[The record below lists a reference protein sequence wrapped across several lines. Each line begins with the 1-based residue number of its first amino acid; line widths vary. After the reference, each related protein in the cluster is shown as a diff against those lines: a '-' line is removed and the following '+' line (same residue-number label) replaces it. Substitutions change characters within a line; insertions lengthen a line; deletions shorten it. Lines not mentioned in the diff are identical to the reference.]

1 MGKVRMKL
9 GRATALAAVMASGAM
24 PALAGG
30 LAEAFTEPTVAPA
43 PAAVLAPAAVAAANA
58 NWSGFYIGGQLGN
71 VDLVASDKTFN
82 GTSSTKGLLAGYRAD
97 LGKIVVGI
105 EGNYD
110 MTDLNLNAGAVI
122 VDNVARLKLIGG
134 YDLGPALLYATVAAV
149 RADSSIGSDNGTAMG
164 LGVDY
169 ALTGRVTVGAELL
182 EHRFKDFAGS
192 GINLDATT
200 FNLRVGFR
208 F

>member
-1 MGKVRMKL
+1 M
-9 GRATALAAVMASGAM
+9 ATTKKKTTPKKSSASVKKSQKERPIILITNDDGVTAPGIQNLVEAV
-24 PALAGG
+24 
-30 LAEAFTEPTVAPA
+30 
-43 PAAVLAPAAVAAANA
+43 
-58 NWSGFYIGGQLGN
+58 
-71 VDLVASDKTFN
+71 K
-82 GTSSTKGLLAGYRAD
+82 D

-110 MTDLNLNAGAVI
+110 MIDLNLNGGAVV
-122 VDNVARLKLIGG
+122 VDNVVRLKLIGG

-164 LGVDY
+164 IGVDY

-182 EHRFKDFAGS
+182 EHRFKDFAAS

-200 FNLRVGFR
+200 ANLRVGFR